1 MGNSERVAKLH
12 TAPCA
17 AWGSKARISAST
29 WEIPVIAQLG
39 SIRVDTAMR
48 AQITAV
54 LSASER
60 PVTMDRARL
69 ERQMRELALELAA
82 ARLDDAE
89 YLARMARLRG
99 DLEILGSQP
108 ARDLPAR
115 RATEWLDALAETW
128 QKADLVEEK
137 SDVIHAIY
145 ERIVI

>member
-1 MGNSERVAKLH
+1 MAACPQRGLQLAEVPKELADLLHAVYERI
-12 TAPCA
+12 T
-17 AWGSKARISAST
+17 
-29 WEIPVIAQLG
+29 IAG
-39 SIRVDTAMR
+39 PAIRVDPCRHRHAR
-48 AQITAV
+48 PNHGG
-54 LSASER
+54 LSANER

-69 ERQMRELALELAA
+69 ERQVRELAMEHAA

-99 DLEILGSQP
+99 DLEIVEAQP

-137 SDVIHAIY
+137 SDVIHAI
-145 ERIVI
+145 